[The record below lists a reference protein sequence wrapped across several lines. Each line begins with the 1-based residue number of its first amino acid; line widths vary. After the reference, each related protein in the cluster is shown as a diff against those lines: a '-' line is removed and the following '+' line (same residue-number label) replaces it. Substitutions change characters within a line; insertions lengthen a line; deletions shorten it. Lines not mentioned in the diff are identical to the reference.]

1 MIRKK
6 IIFIF
11 LIFFFITI
19 NSHPTKANLRDD
31 LIEKL
36 NDIKNISFDF
46 EQKIANKIEI
56 GNCIIEYQ
64 KLMQCDYNDT
74 FRKRLIS
81 NGKTL
86 AIIQKRY
93 NKIFY
98 YKLSSTPLEYILD
111 KEFIIQK
118 IKNSPI
124 NNYNDKLIY
133 ISYQKNKQQIDIFF
147 DKKKLIIQGWI
158 TNDIY
163 NNQVQFKIK
172 NPIINQNINKNLFKI
187 PKLSDFN

>member
-11 LIFFFITI
+11 LIFFFITV
-19 NSHPTKANLRDD
+19 NSRPIKADIRGD

-46 EQKIANKIEI
+46 EQKIANKIET
-56 GNCIIEYQ
+56 GNCIIKYQ

-81 NGKTL
+81 NGKTF

-111 KEFIIQK
+111 KEFLIQK

-124 NNYNDKLIY
+124 NNYDDKLIY
-133 ISYQKNKQQIDIFF
+133 ISYQKNKQRTDIFF
-147 DKKKLIIQGWI
+147 DKKKLTIQGWI
-158 TNDIY
+158 TNDMY

-172 NPIINQNINKNLFKI
+172 NPIINQNIKHI
-187 PKLSDFN
+187 